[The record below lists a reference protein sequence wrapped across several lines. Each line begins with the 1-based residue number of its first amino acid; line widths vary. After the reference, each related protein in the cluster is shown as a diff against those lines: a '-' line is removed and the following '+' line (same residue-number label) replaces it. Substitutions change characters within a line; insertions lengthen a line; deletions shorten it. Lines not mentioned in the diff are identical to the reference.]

1 MHIVTRIIAMNRARS
16 LSRQFREIERMINTL
31 STSARQ
37 QLAMLTMRELAQA
50 GRCEFP
56 HLYGTSPEQRYAP
69 WGSGTEVGLARAHS
83 DNAQVRMRGIALW
96 LAVAFHE
103 TRGASGR
110 SLEALHH
117 NVLRVLRVLK
127 QNITEDSVENSRWR
141 EAVDA
146 VA

>member
-1 MHIVTRIIAMNRARS
+1 MHIVTRIIAMNRAHS
-16 LSRQFREIERMINTL
+16 LSRQFREIERMIDTLNT
-31 STSARQ
+31 STRQ

-56 HLYGTSPEQRYAP
+56 HLYGTPPEQRYAP

-103 TRGASGR
+103 TRGANGR
-110 SLEALHH
+110 SLEELHRH
-117 NVLRVLRVLK
+117 VLRALRLLK
-127 QNITEDSVENSRWR
+127 QNITEDSVQNSRWQ
-141 EAVDA
+141 EAANA